1 MAADSVERALLE
13 YAAPKVF
20 CYKTALC
27 CMKLFVR
34 VLHVGFLP
42 LNLHVV
48 GQAQHVQRTGI
59 DFSDRLD

>member
-1 MAADSVERALLE
+1 
-13 YAAPKVF
+13 
-20 CYKTALC
+20 
-27 CMKLFVR
+27 MKLFVP
-34 VLHVGFLP
+34 VLHMGFLP

>member
-1 MAADSVERALLE
+1 MPVEARALLE

-20 CYKTALC
+20 VTKQPYVR
-27 CMKLFVR
+27 MKLFVR

-48 GQAQHVQRTGI
+48 GQAQHAQRTGI